1 MWRNGAG
8 RPNEKGRPSVMKRH
22 QCLQNYYFMQI
33 RLFSV
38 PLFGGEEEIEE
49 LNKFLRGNKVV
60 DISKSLVQQGD
71 VAYWSFC
78 VTYLLGVPP
87 KVQQPQ
93 GERKEKVDY
102 RNVLDGPTFGRFA
115 VLRTIRKRLA
125 EEDAVPAFAVFTD
138 AELAEIAKLDE
149 ITPKRMLAINGLG
162 EKRVEKYGEPMCR
175 LFVEQTKA
183 KGNQND

>member
-1 MWRNGAG
+1 
-8 RPNEKGRPSVMKRH
+8 
-22 QCLQNYYFMQI
+22 MQVRVFTI
-33 RLFSV
+33 
-38 PLFGGEEEIEE
+38 PLFGGEETIEE
-49 LNKFLRGNKVV
+49 MNKFLRGNKVV

-71 VAYWSFC
+71 VSYWSFC

-93 GERKEKVDY
+93 TEKKEKVDY
-102 RNVLDGPTFGRFA
+102 RNVLDGPTFARFA
-115 VLRTIRKRLA
+115 VLRAIRKRLA

-138 AELAEIAKLDE
+138 AELAEMAKLEE

-175 LFVEQTKA
+175 LFVEQTNA
-183 KGNQND
+183 KGNQNE